1 MVAGVLDAQGWAMR
15 GMSDAGTERKTGMPV
30 MVEITVVPVGTATPS
45 VGAIIA
51 EAVRV
56 LADYPQIEHDLSA
69 MGTTLVGEMSDVL
82 AACGAMHNAVLAA
95 GASRC
100 YTTIKIDQRTD
111 KESTT
116 ESKVASVQ
124 RYLAGE

>member
-1 MVAGVLDAQGWAMR
+1 
-15 GMSDAGTERKTGMPV
+15 MPV
-30 MVEITVVPVGTATPS
+30 MAEITVVPVGTATPS
-45 VGAIIA
+45 VGKIIA

-69 MGTTLVGEMSDVL
+69 MGTTLVGEMADVL

-100 YTTIKIDQRTD
+100 YTIIKIDQRTD

-116 ESKVASVQ
+116 ESKVLSVQ
-124 RYLAGE
+124 RYLANTTSIS